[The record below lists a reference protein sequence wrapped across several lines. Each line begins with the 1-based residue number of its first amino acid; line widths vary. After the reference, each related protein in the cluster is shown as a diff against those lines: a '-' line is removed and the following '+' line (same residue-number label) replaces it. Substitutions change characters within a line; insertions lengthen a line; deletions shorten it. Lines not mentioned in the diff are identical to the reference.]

1 MSICVICG
9 QTFFALLTVEKKE
22 AFAVE
27 AAALQVELVQ
37 TLNLRR
43 VN

>member
-1 MSICVICG
+1 MRVICG
-9 QTFFALLTVEKKE
+9 QTFFALLKVEKKE

-27 AAALQVELVQ
+27 AAALQAELVQ
-37 TLNLRR
+37 MPSQRR